1 MSKHARGSKRVCASC
16 DARFYDLGRTP
27 ITCPVCQAVY
37 QVPAPSRRSAPAP
50 TPAPAPAT
58 KPAAEPQAE
67 DDTPVMG
74 GGAEVIS
81 LDEAAAA
88 EKADAEDEEIADIG
102 DDGDDIPDSDDQDAF
117 LEDDEDEDADV
128 TDIVK
133 NEREDET

>member
-1 MSKHARGSKRVCASC
+1 MSKPARGSKRVCASC
-16 DARFYDLGRTP
+16 DARFYDLGHTP

-37 QVPAPSRRSAPAP
+37 QVATPSRRSAP
-50 TPAPAPAT
+50 TPAPAA
-58 KPAAEPQAE
+58 KPVAEPEAE
-67 DDTPVMG
+67 EDTPVMG

-81 LDEAAAA
+81 LDEAAEA

-117 LEDDEDEDADV
+117 LEDDEDEDEDV

-133 NEREDET
+133 NEREEEA

>member
-1 MSKHARGSKRVCASC
+1 MSKPARGSKRVCASC
-16 DARFYDLGRTP
+16 EARFYDLGRTP
-27 ITCPVCQAVY
+27 ITCPVCQAIY

-50 TPAPAPAT
+50 TPPPAT

-81 LDEAAAA
+81 LDEAAEA

-102 DDGDDIPDSDDQDAF
+102 DDDDDIPDSDDQDAF
-117 LEDDEDEDADV
+117 LEEDEDEDADV

-133 NEREDET
+133 NEREEET

>member
-1 MSKHARGSKRVCASC
+1 MSKPARGSKRVCASC
-16 DARFYDLGRTP
+16 EARFYDLGHTP
-27 ITCPVCQAVY
+27 ITCPVCQDIY

-50 TPAPAPAT
+50 TPAPAT

-81 LDEAAAA
+81 LDEAAEA

-117 LEDDEDEDADV
+117 LEDDEEEDTDV
-128 TDIVK
+128 TGIVK
-133 NEREDET
+133 NEREDES